1 MKILK
6 TILALVLLAAAFF
19 GGYAYKS
26 LFHSTATA
34 NTPAGGRR
42 ILYYVDPMHP
52 AYKSD
57 KPGVAPDCGMKLEA
71 VYAGRAPAAPA
82 IDRPSLPMGTI
93 RISPEKQQ
101 QIGVEYGTAEVTSG
115 GQTIRAVGK
124 VAYDETRLAHVHTKY
139 EGWVDKVYVDFI
151 GKLVE
156 KGQPLLTIYSPD
168 LLASQQEL
176 LLAVKAKEV
185 MKRSTLEGVIDQ
197 SETLFQAARRRL
209 ELWDFSDAQI
219 DQLLAT
225 KQPIKNVTIYSPIT
239 GYVLDRKAFPQVK
252 VMPDTD
258 LYTVVDLSRVW
269 IVADVFENEALSVR
283 PGQTARVTPSYDK
296 SKSFLAKVSYIQP
309 EVDPATRTLKVRLDA
324 QNPAIALKPDMYVDV
339 TFNVDSAPA
348 LTVPAGAVLQTG
360 DRNTIFV
367 DHGDGYLEPREVT
380 IGEQR
385 GDRIAVLKGL
395 KAGDRIVTS
404 GNFLVDSESQLK
416 AAASGMAGM
425 PGMGGKK

>member
-1 MKILK
+1 
-6 TILALVLLAAAFF
+6 
-19 GGYAYKS
+19 
-26 LFHSTATA
+26 
-34 NTPAGGRR
+34 
-42 ILYYVDPMHP
+42 
-52 AYKSD
+52 
-57 KPGVAPDCGMKLEA
+57 
-71 VYAGRAPAAPA
+71 
-82 IDRPSLPMGTI
+82 
-93 RISPEKQQ
+93 
-101 QIGVEYGTAEVTSG
+101 
-115 GQTIRAVGK
+115 
-124 VAYDETRLAHVHTKY
+124 
-139 EGWVDKVYVDFI
+139 
-151 GKLVE
+151 
-156 KGQPLLTIYSPD
+156 
-168 LLASQQEL
+168 
-176 LLAVKAKEV
+176 
-185 MKRSTLEGVIDQ
+185 
-197 SETLFQAARRRL
+197 
-209 ELWDFSDAQI
+209 
-219 DQLLAT
+219 
-225 KQPIKNVTIYSPIT
+225 
-239 GYVLDRKAFPQVK
+239 
-252 VMPDTD
+252 MPDTD